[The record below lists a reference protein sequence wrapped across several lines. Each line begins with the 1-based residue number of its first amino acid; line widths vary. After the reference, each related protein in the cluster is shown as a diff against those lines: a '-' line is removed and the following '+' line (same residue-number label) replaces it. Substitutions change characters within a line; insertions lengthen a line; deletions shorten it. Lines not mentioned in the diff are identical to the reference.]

1 MKSAQH
7 VAAGGLANAQR
18 VNGGN
23 AFRNIRL
30 QSFIEVRK
38 SAEHL
43 SYQPLGATFAIRKN
57 VKLNE

>member
-1 MKSAQH
+1 M
-7 VAAGGLANAQR
+7 AAGGLANAQR

-23 AFRNIRL
+23 AFRNILL